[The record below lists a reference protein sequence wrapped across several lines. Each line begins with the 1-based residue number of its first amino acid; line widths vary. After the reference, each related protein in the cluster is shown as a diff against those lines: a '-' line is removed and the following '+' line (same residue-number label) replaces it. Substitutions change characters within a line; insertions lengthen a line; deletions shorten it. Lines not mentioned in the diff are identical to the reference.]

1 MPFPRYLLVLLLSLP
16 LLGARAQ
23 EAPLRARHEKL
34 PLIAPQVAFL
44 SIRNMPLTEEQ
55 RQHADSDPGVWHDV
69 RLVAWK
75 PPIATISGL
84 EGDSKSLTSVYVH
97 ILSFPENLRPSVT
110 ELAKVIPPSKGSSD
124 SSTLTLPDGRKLE
137 DAKFLWSTPEA
148 VHLSFRGGEGDFAI
162 QQIEWQFL
170 KANQISYRF
179 ICFPELTLKGRPE
192 PLKNVQIIAQ
202 DANLCRI
209 RHSTGGGPYSISL
222 LPDDVAALVQKHF
235 IAKGIFSDHFEAPPQ
250 RRTAS
255 TSPAPA
261 RVKASPTPA
270 PPPEEVIRI
279 GPARYAKLPIKNR
292 EPLRDVTI
300 TKIGETIFCYTEAK
314 SPEEERFGSL
324 SELPDGVAEDL
335 GMPLVPT
342 LRAMLSQGLVTRSRS
357 PLFEVV
363 ERDTAAGG
371 LADIVGGRLLA
382 NVGPGFLAPITD
394 LRRFDGRV
402 ITLPKPIAGVSRAYI
417 LDRDFAILGSRKFR
431 EWWQGESGMP
441 FPEFSNR
448 AEFAL
453 AICDEN
459 TVLLDGY
466 TGRFTL
472 FGNEHGLMKRAW
484 KIISLGAPT
493 PYAVVETLSGY
504 YFGIL
509 AQRQDLAEASMTWP
523 QLVGSKSTPY
533 ALKKIT
539 DRPLRPGQPILRLA
553 DASRA
558 PAFTSPAGARVYPG
572 HYRTLTEKGM
582 PGLLVILQTPQS
594 DGTETASS
602 SDSTESYRSQK
613 QVEIQKVSLE
623 YVSETSSTM
632 LLKLVTDQRERLVE
646 RKDDAKGLTLVD
658 EDTWK
663 NRSTSKVHELEK
675 DPDGGVRFTD
685 GERIYDIQ
693 RPRIGDAI
701 LTVYEVTQDALI
713 RPPR

>member
-1 MPFPRYLLVLLLSLP
+1 MPFPRYLLLLLLSLP
-16 LLGARAQ
+16 LLGARSQ
-23 EAPLRARHEKL
+23 EVPLRARHERL
-34 PLIAPQVAFL
+34 PLIAQQIAFL
-44 SIRNMPLTEEQ
+44 SIHNMPLTEEQ
-55 RQHADSDPGVWHDV
+55 RRHATSAPGVWHDV
-69 RLVAWK
+69 RLVAWE

-84 EGDSKSLTSVYVH
+84 DGDSKNLTSIYVH

-110 ELAKVIPPSKGSSD
+110 ELAKVIPPSNGSSD

-162 QQIEWQFL
+162 QQIEWPFL

-179 ICFPELTLKGRPE
+179 ICFPELTLKGRTE

-209 RHSTGGGPYSISL
+209 RHSSGGGPYSIAL

-235 IAKGIFSDHFEAPPQ
+235 IAKGIFSDRFEAPPQ

-255 TSPAPA
+255 TSPTPA
-261 RVKASPTPA
+261 RVKASHTPA
-270 PPPEEVIRI
+270 PPPEEVIRS
-279 GPARYAKLPIKNR
+279 GPGRYAKLPIKNR
-292 EPLRDVTI
+292 ESLRDVTI
-300 TKIGETIFCYTEAK
+300 TKIDETSFCYTEAK
-314 SPEEERFGSL
+314 NPDEVRFGSL
-324 SELPDGVAEDL
+324 SELPSGVAEDL

-342 LRAMLSQGLVTRSRS
+342 LRAMLSQGLVTRARS

-363 ERDTAAGG
+363 KRDTAAGG
-371 LADIVGGRLLA
+371 LADIVGGKLLA

-431 EWWQGESGMP
+431 EWWQGESGRP

-448 AEFAL
+448 MEFAL
-453 AICDEN
+453 ATCDEN

-509 AQRQDLAEASMTWP
+509 AQRQDLAEATMTWP
-523 QLVGSKSTPY
+523 QLVANKSTPY
-533 ALKKIT
+533 ALKKVT
-539 DRPLRPGQPILRLA
+539 DRPLRVGQTILRLA

-558 PAFTSPAGARVYPG
+558 PAFTAPASARIYPG

-594 DGTETASS
+594 DGMEPVSS
-602 SDSTESYRSQK
+602 SDSAESYRSQK
-613 QVEIQKVSLE
+613 QVEIQKVALE
-623 YVSETSSTM
+623 YVSETASTM

-646 RKDDAKGLTLVD
+646 RKDDAKGLTLVE

-663 NRSTSKVHELEK
+663 SRSISKVYEFEK

-693 RPRIGDAI
+693 RPRIGDTI
-701 LTVYEVTQDALI
+701 LTIYELTEDPLI
-713 RPPR
+713 RAPR

>member
-1 MPFPRYLLVLLLSLP
+1 MPFQRYLLLLLLSLP
-16 LLGARAQ
+16 LLGARSQ

-55 RQHADSDPGVWHDV
+55 RRHAITDPGVWHDV
-69 RLVAWK
+69 RLVAWE

-84 EGDSKSLTSVYVH
+84 DGDSKSLTSIYVH

-110 ELAKVIPPSKGSSD
+110 ELAKLIPPSKGLSD

-148 VHLSFRGGEGDFAI
+148 VHLSFRGGEGDFAF

-179 ICFPELTLKGRPE
+179 ICFPELTLKGRTE
-192 PLKNVQIIAQ
+192 TLKNVQIIAQ

-209 RHSTGGGPYSISL
+209 RHSAGGGPYSISL
-222 LPDDVAALVQKHF
+222 LPDEVAALVQKHF
-235 IAKGIFSDHFEAPPQ
+235 IAKGIFSDRFEVPPQ

-255 TSPAPA
+255 SSPTPA
-261 RVKASPTPA
+261 KVKASPTPA
-270 PPPEEVIRI
+270 PPPEEVIRS
-279 GPARYAKLPIKNR
+279 GPGRYVKLPIKNR

-300 TKIGETIFCYTEAK
+300 TRIDETSFWYSEAK
-314 SPEEERFGSL
+314 NPDQEHSGSL
-324 SELPDGVAEDL
+324 SELPAGVAEDL
-335 GMPLVPT
+335 GMTLVPT
-342 LRAMLSQGLVTRSRS
+342 LRAMLSLGLVTRSRS
-357 PLFEVV
+357 PIFEVV
-363 ERDTAAGG
+363 ERETSAGG
-371 LADIVGGRLLA
+371 LADIVGGKLLA

-402 ITLPKPIAGVSRAYI
+402 INLPKPIAGVSRAYI

-453 AICDEN
+453 VTCDEN

-472 FGNEHGLMKRAW
+472 FGNEHGLMQRAW
-484 KIISLGAPT
+484 KISSLGAPT
-493 PYAVVETLSGY
+493 PYAIVETLSGY

-509 AQRQDLAEASMTWP
+509 AQRQDLPEATMTWP
-523 QLVGSKSTPY
+523 QLVANKSTPY
-533 ALKKIT
+533 ALKKVT
-539 DRPLRPGQPILRLA
+539 DRPLRTGQSILRLA

-558 PAFTSPAGARVYPG
+558 PAFTSPASARIYPG

-582 PGLLVILQTPQS
+582 PGLLVTLQTPQS
-594 DGTETASS
+594 DGTETISS
-602 SDSTESYRSQK
+602 PDSADSYKSQK
-613 QVEIQKVSLE
+613 QVEIQKVSLD

-646 RKDDAKGLTLVD
+646 RKDDAKGLTLVE
-658 EDTWK
+658 EDNWK
-663 NRSTSKVHELEK
+663 SRSISKVYELEK
-675 DPDGGVRFTD
+675 DPDGGVRLTD

-693 RPRIGDAI
+693 RPRIGDTI
-701 LTVYEVTQDALI
+701 LSVYEVTQDALI
-713 RPPR
+713 RAPR